1 MPPVAAALGAC
12 VRGGSARERGRDT
25 GDGDDVRK
33 AERWREDASLERDLG
48 TTANGIESDSGR
60 GEGAILFMNV
70 RRRLSS
76 SPLSI
81 LRAAKSLCFELETP
95 DLEGLCLLPPP
106 ASDADESCPLSRE
119 EGGGAFPLVWAQRAS
134 RESSRTAICR
144 QGRGLG
150 RGRGARGELLR
161 L

>member
-1 MPPVAAALGAC
+1 

-25 GDGDDVRK
+25 GDADDVRS
-33 AERWREDASLERDLG
+33 AGRWREAASLERDVG
-48 TTANGIESDSGR
+48 ATVNGIESDSAR
-60 GEGAILFMNV
+60 GEGAMLFMKV

-76 SPLSI
+76 SPLSR
-81 LRAAKSLCFELETP
+81 LRAAKSLCFEPETP
-95 DLEGLCLLPPP
+95 NLEGLSLLPPP

-119 EGGGAFPLVWAQRAS
+119 EGGGAFPLAWAQRAS

-144 QGRGLG
+144 QGGGVG
-150 RGRGARGELLR
+150 RVRGAQGEVFR